1 MHDQHVAVVGG
12 SSGVGLALAGL
23 TADQGAR
30 VTLLARDAARLAT
43 ASAASPGSAGLT
55 MDLRRPEAMGEVA
68 AALGQVDH
76 LVICAGVYRPASLTG
91 SGVDQW
97 RELLEERL
105 VGPLALIKA
114 LGSAITGSITLF
126 SGTVARRPLPGSIWH
141 SIAAAGMESAVRAL
155 SLELAPVRVNAL
167 APGAIDTPM
176 LRALLAPDAD
186 AAIARMAERLP
197 VRRIA
202 SAEDVARAVLLA
214 MTNPFITGTTI
225 AIDGGA
231 VLV

>member
-1 MHDQHVAVVGG
+1 
-12 SSGVGLALAGL
+12 
-23 TADQGAR
+23 
-30 VTLLARDAARLAT
+30 
-43 ASAASPGSAGLT
+43 
-55 MDLRRPEAMGEVA
+55 
-68 AALGQVDH
+68 
-76 LVICAGVYRPASLTG
+76 
-91 SGVDQW
+91 
-97 RELLEERL
+97 
-105 VGPLALIKA
+105 
-114 LGSAITGSITLF
+114 
-126 SGTVARRPLPGSIWH
+126 
-141 SIAAAGMESAVRAL
+141 
-155 SLELAPVRVNAL
+155 L